1 MMESDQKHPHA
12 RRPDADPAPP
22 STEWTRG
29 EYVVSTSRDRVS
41 LDVVHRFLASSYWAP
56 GVPYETVRH
65 SVANSLPFG
74 VYHAGAMIGFARVI
88 TDYATFGYLAD
99 VFVLPEHRGRG
110 LGSWLVEC
118 VLAHPALQTLR
129 SWGLK
134 TRDAQA
140 LYRRFGFAEPPST
153 ATFMQRPG
161 GGTTR
166 SSSQP

>member
-1 MMESDQKHPHA
+1 MESDQQHPLA
-12 RRPDADPAPP
+12 GRVDGEPAPP
-22 STEWTRG
+22 PTEWTRG

-41 LDVVHRFLASSYWAP
+41 LDVVHEFLASSYWAP
-56 GVPYETVRH
+56 GVPHETVRR

-99 VFVLPEHRGRG
+99 VFILPEHRGHG
-110 LGSWLVEC
+110 LGAWLVEC
-118 VLAHPALQTLR
+118 VLAHPALRTLR

-161 GGTTR
+161 GSTTG